1 LGDTA
6 GAVKSVLKLEGHKVS
21 MSWTLF
27 LSNSPEEPGIIS
39 ELADR
44 VEDISALKNGK
55 KIKKILRLK
64 NFGRFYE

>member
-21 MSWTLF
+21 ISWTLF

-39 ELADR
+39 ELTDR
-44 VEDISALKNGK
+44 VEDISAQKNGQ
-55 KIKKILRLK
+55 K
-64 NFGRFYE
+64 N